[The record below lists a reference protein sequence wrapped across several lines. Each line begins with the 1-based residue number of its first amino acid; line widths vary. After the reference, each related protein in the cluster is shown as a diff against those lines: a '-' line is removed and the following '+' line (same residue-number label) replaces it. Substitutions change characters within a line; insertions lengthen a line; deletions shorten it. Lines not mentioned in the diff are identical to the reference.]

1 MRAAWLTYRTALDL
15 ARQQQAEV
23 VPLRQFIADE
33 TTLRYNGMLASVW
46 DLLAEARNSTQAVA
60 NAIEAQRDFWL
71 AETDLQ
77 LALTG
82 TSPGTS
88 TGALQGLASGA
99 AASTTPQGH

>member
-1 MRAAWLTYRTALDL
+1 M
-15 ARQQQAEV
+15 
-23 VPLRQFIADE
+23 RQFISDE

-46 DLLAEARNSTQAVA
+46 DLLAEARASTQAVA
-60 NAIEAQRDFWL
+60 DAIDAQRDFWL

-88 TGALQGLASGA
+88 PGALQSLSSSVSATS
-99 AASTTPQGH
+99 TPQGH